1 MLYFSFCYI
10 IIKNKG
16 GAFMQKKPNVLFII
30 TDDQRFDTINALG
43 NSEII
48 TPNLDRLA
56 QRGTSFVRA
65 HIAGGTCGAVCMPSR
80 AMVLSG
86 RNPFH
91 LEELGG
97 NIPPEHKTLAETF
110 KNNGYET
117 IGLGK
122 WHNGCPAYA
131 RSFTQGAKIFFG
143 GMWDHWNVP
152 TCRYDPTGEYDNVIN
167 FVVDF
172 YSDNHPQP
180 QHCDEFDAG
189 KHSSTLLT
197 DAAINLLNENAGK
210 DKPFFMYLA
219 YLAPHDPRT
228 MPDSF
233 REMYDP
239 EKITLPPNFQ
249 QIIDT
254 NYPLMVHRDE
264 HLAAYPREEK
274 EIKRHIAEYFA
285 MITHL
290 DYEIGRLLDTLHQS
304 GEEDNTIIVFTG
316 DNGLA
321 VGQHGWLGKEDIYEH
336 GVRVPLIMAG
346 PGIAENARNDAYVY
360 IYDIFPTL
368 CEKTGLE
375 IPSSVDGKSF
385 AQLLDGNHG
394 DTFRDELYL
403 IFDKF
408 VRGVKDENYKLIEYR
423 NGDSEEDKWTFLYD
437 IKNDPW
443 ETRNLA
449 GCEEYKDKVNEMREK
464 ILKHRDDWEEQTHP
478 WGVDFWH
485 RF

>member
-1 MLYFSFCYI
+1 M
-10 IIKNKG
+10 KNNKG
-16 GAFMQKKPNVLFII
+16 SDLMRKKPNILFIV
-30 TDDQRFDTINALG
+30 TDDQRFDTIHALG
-43 NSEII
+43 NNEII
-48 TPNLDRLA
+48 TPNLDKLV
-56 QRGTSFVRA
+56 QRGMAFTRA

-80 AMVLSG
+80 AMILSG

-97 NIPPEHKTLAETF
+97 NIPPEHKTLAQTF
-110 KNNGYET
+110 KDNGYET

-122 WHNGCPAYA
+122 WHNGSPAYA

-172 YSDNHPQP
+172 YKDNQPQA
-180 QHCDEFDAG
+180 QHCDDFDPG

-197 DAAINLLNENAGK
+197 DAAIDLLEKNSSE

-228 MPDSF
+228 MPDRF
-233 REMYDP
+233 REMYDYD
-239 EKITLPPNFQ
+239 TVALPPNFQ
-249 QIIDT
+249 KIIDT

-264 HLAAYPREEK
+264 HLASYPRDEM
-274 EIKRHIAEYFA
+274 EIKRHIAEYYA

-290 DYEIGRLLDTLHQS
+290 DYEIGRLLDALHKT

-321 VGQHGWLGKEDIYEH
+321 VGQHGWMGKEDIYEH
-336 GVRVPLIMAG
+336 GVRIPLIIAG
-346 PGIAENARNDAYVY
+346 PSIAKNVKNDAYVY
-360 IYDIFPTL
+360 LYDIFPTL
-368 CEKTGLE
+368 CEIAGIAT
-375 IPSSVDGKSF
+375 PPSVDGKSF
-385 AQLLDGNHG
+385 ARLLDGEHG
-394 DTFRDELYL
+394 SSFREELYL

-408 VRGVKDENYKLIEYR
+408 VRGVKDDSYKLIEYR
-423 NGDSEEDKWTFLYD
+423 NGDEQEDKWTFLYD

-443 ETRNLA
+443 ETENLA
-449 GCEEYKDKVNEMREK
+449 QTEEGKDKVQKMRK
-464 ILKHRDDWEEQTHP
+464 KLFKYRDEWEEQLHP
-478 WGVDFWH
+478 WGTDFWE

>member
-1 MLYFSFCYI
+1 MT
-10 IIKNKG
+10 
-16 GAFMQKKPNVLFII
+16 KKPNVLFIV
-30 TDDQRFDTINALG
+30 TDDQRFDTIHALG
-43 NSEII
+43 NDEII
-48 TPNLDRLA
+48 TPNLDRLSK
-56 QRGTSFVRA
+56 RGTSFVRA

-80 AMVLSG
+80 AMIMSG

-97 NIPPEHKTLAETF
+97 NIPPQHKTLAETF

-152 TCRYDPTGEYDNVIN
+152 TCRFDPTGKYDNVIN

-172 YSDNHPQP
+172 YSDNHPQEL
-180 QHCDEFDAG
+180 HCDEFDPG

-197 DAAINLLNENAGK
+197 DSAIELLEKNSGG

-228 MPDSF
+228 MPDEF
-233 REMYDP
+233 RKMYDP
-239 EKITLPPNFQ
+239 DKITLPPNFQ
-249 QIIDT
+249 EVIDT

-264 HLAAYPREEK
+264 HLASYPRDEK

-290 DYEIGRLLDTLHQS
+290 DSEIGRLLDALKES

-336 GVRVPLIMAG
+336 GIRIPLIMAG
-346 PGIAENARNDAYVY
+346 PGIAENKRNDAFVY
-360 IYDIFPTL
+360 LYDVFPTL
-368 CEKTGLE
+368 CEKAGLDT
-375 IPSSVDGKSF
+375 PDSVDGKSF
-385 AQLLDGNHG
+385 ARLLDGEHG
-394 DTFRDELYL
+394 EEFREELYL

-408 VRGVKDENYKLIEYR
+408 VRGVKNDKYKLIEYR
-423 NGDSEEDKWTFLYD
+423 NGDEEEDKWTFLYD
-437 IKNDPW
+437 LENDPW
-443 ETRNLA
+443 ETVNLA
-449 GCEEYKDKVNEMREK
+449 EDEKYKNVVAEMRKK
-464 ILKHRDDWEEQTHP
+464 IIEHRDQWEEQSHP
-478 WGVDFWH
+478 WGVDFWN

>member
-1 MLYFSFCYI
+1 
-10 IIKNKG
+10 
-16 GAFMQKKPNVLFII
+16 MQKKPNVLFII

-172 YSDNHPQP
+172 YSDNHPQS
-180 QHCDEFDAG
+180 QHCDEFDPG

-197 DAAINLLNENAGK
+197 DAAIDLLNENAGK

-264 HLAAYPREEK
+264 HLAAYPREEG

-346 PGIAENARNDAYVY
+346 PGIAENVRNDAYVY
-360 IYDIFPTL
+360 LYDIFPTL
-368 CEKTGLE
+368 CEKIGLE

-385 AQLLDGNHG
+385 AKLLDGNHG

-403 IFDKF
+403 IFDNF

-449 GCEEYKDKVNEMREK
+449 GCEEYKDKINEMREK

-478 WGVDFWH
+478 WGVDFWK

>member
-1 MLYFSFCYI
+1 M
-10 IIKNKG
+10 N
-16 GAFMQKKPNVLFII
+16 KKPNILFII
-30 TDDQRFDTINALG
+30 TDDQRFDTIHALG
-43 NSEII
+43 NDEII
-48 TPNLDRLA
+48 TPNLDALVS
-56 QRGTSFVRA
+56 RGTSFACA

-80 AMVLSG
+80 AMVMSG

-97 NIPPEHKTLAETF
+97 NIPSEHKTLAETF
-110 KNNGYET
+110 KDNGYET

-172 YSDNHPQP
+172 YSDNHPQE
-180 QHCDEFDAG
+180 QHCDEFEPG
-189 KHSSTLLT
+189 NHSSTLLT
-197 DAAINLLNENAGK
+197 DSAIELLKENAGK
-210 DKPFFMYLA
+210 EKPFFMYLA

-228 MPDSF
+228 MPDKF
-233 REMYDP
+233 RRMYDP
-239 EKITLPPNFQ
+239 EKIKLPPNFQ
-249 QIIDT
+249 ETIDT

-264 HLAAYPREEK
+264 HLAAYPREEA

-290 DYEIGRLLDTLHQS
+290 DYEIGRLLQALEES
-304 GEEDNTIIVFTG
+304 GEKDNTIIVFTG

-346 PGIAENARNDAYVY
+346 PGIAENSRNKAFVY
-360 IYDIFPTL
+360 LYDIFPTL
-368 CEKTGLE
+368 CEKVGIE
-375 IPSSVDGKSF
+375 IPESVDGKSF
-385 AQLLDGNHG
+385 VQLLDGEHG
-394 DTFRDELYL
+394 ENFRDELYL
-403 IFDKF
+403 IFDEF
-408 VRGVKDENYKLIEYR
+408 VRGVKDDNYKLIEYR
-423 NGDSEEDKWTFLYD
+423 NGDAEEDKWTFLYNL
-437 IKNDPW
+437 KNDPW
-443 ETRNLA
+443 EKENLA
-449 GCEEYKDKVNEMREK
+449 DCDGYKDKVDEMREK
-464 ILKHRDDWEEQTHP
+464 IIKHRDEWEEQSHP
-478 WGVDFWH
+478 WGVNFWK

>member
-1 MLYFSFCYI
+1 M
-10 IIKNKG
+10 N
-16 GAFMQKKPNVLFII
+16 KKPNVLFIV
-30 TDDQRFDTINALG
+30 TDDQRFDTIHALG
-43 NSEII
+43 NNEII
-48 TPNLDRLA
+48 TPNLDKLA
-56 QRGTSFVRA
+56 LRGTSFVRA

-80 AMVLSG
+80 AMIMSG

-97 NIPPEHKTLAETF
+97 NIPEEHKTLAETF
-110 KNNGYET
+110 KNNGQQT

-152 TCRYDPTGEYDNVIN
+152 TCRFDPTGKYDNVIN

-172 YSDNHPQP
+172 YSDNHPQE
-180 QHCDEFDAG
+180 QHCDEFDPG

-197 DAAINLLNENAGK
+197 DSAIELLKKNAGK
-210 DKPFFMYLA
+210 ENPFFMYLA
-219 YLAPHDPRT
+219 FLAPHDPRT

-233 REMYDP
+233 RKMYDP

-249 QIIDT
+249 EIIDT

-264 HLAAYPREEK
+264 HLAAYPRDEK
-274 EIKRHIAEYFA
+274 EIRRHIAEYFA

-290 DYEIGRLLDTLHQS
+290 DYEIGRLFDALHES

-336 GVRVPLIMAG
+336 GIRIPLIMAG
-346 PGIAENARNDAYVY
+346 PGIAKNQRNDAYVY
-360 IYDIFPTL
+360 LYDVFPTL
-368 CEKTGLE
+368 CEKVGIN

-385 AQLLDGNHG
+385 AHLLDGEHG
-394 DTFRDELYL
+394 EIFRDELYL

-423 NGDSEEDKWTFLYD
+423 NGDEEEDKWTFLYD

-443 ETRNLA
+443 ETKNLA
-449 GCEEYKDKVNEMREK
+449 DDESYKDKVNEMREK
-464 ILKHRDDWEEQTHP
+464 ILKHRDEWEEQSHP
-478 WGVDFWH
+478 WGIDFWK

>member
-1 MLYFSFCYI
+1 
-10 IIKNKG
+10 
-16 GAFMQKKPNVLFII
+16 MQKKPNVLFII

-167 FVVDF
+167 FVVEF
-172 YSDNHPQP
+172 YSDNLPQSK
-180 QHCDEFDAG
+180 HCDEFDPG

-197 DAAINLLNENAGK
+197 DAAIDLLNENAGK

-264 HLAAYPREEK
+264 HLAAYPREEG

-321 VGQHGWLGKEDIYEH
+321 VGQHGWLGKEDVYEH

-346 PGIAENARNDAYVY
+346 PGIAENVRNDAYVY
-360 IYDIFPTL
+360 LYDIFPTL
-368 CEKTGLE
+368 CEKIGLE

-385 AQLLDGNHG
+385 AKLLDGNHG

-403 IFDKF
+403 IFDNF

-449 GCEEYKDKVNEMREK
+449 ACEEYKDKINEMREK

-478 WGVDFWH
+478 WGVDFWK

>member
-1 MLYFSFCYI
+1 M
-10 IIKNKG
+10 K
-16 GAFMQKKPNVLFII
+16 KKPNVLFIV
-30 TDDQRFDTINALG
+30 TDDQRWDTVHALG
-43 NSEII
+43 NEEII
-48 TPNLDRLA
+48 TPNLDKLVK
-56 QRGTSFVRA
+56 RGTSFVRA

-80 AMVLSG
+80 AMILSG

-97 NIPPEHKTLAETF
+97 NIPLEHKTLAENF
-110 KNNGYET
+110 KNSGYET

-131 RSFTQGAKIFFG
+131 RSFSQGAKIFFG

-152 TCRYDPTGEYDNVIN
+152 TCRYDPTGKYDNVIN

-172 YSDNHPQP
+172 YNDNHPQA
-180 QHCDEFDAG
+180 QHCDEFDPG

-197 DAAINLLNENAGK
+197 DAAIELLKDNVGK
-210 DKPFFMYLA
+210 EKPFFMYLA

-228 MPDSF
+228 MPDRF
-233 REMYDP
+233 RGMYDP
-239 EKITLPPNFQ
+239 EKIKLPPNFQ
-249 QIIDT
+249 KIIDT

-264 HLAAYPREEK
+264 HLAAYPRDEK

-290 DYEIGRLLDTLHQS
+290 DFEIGRLLDALHES

-336 GVRVPLIMAG
+336 GVRIPLIFAG
-346 PGIAENARNDAYVY
+346 PGIAKNVRNSAFVY
-360 IYDIFPTL
+360 LYDVFPTL
-368 CEKTGLE
+368 CDKAGVD
-375 IPSSVDGKSF
+375 IPDSVDGKSF
-385 AQLLDGNHG
+385 AHLLDGENG
-394 DTFRDELYL
+394 EVFRERLYL
-403 IFDKF
+403 IFDEF
-408 VRGVKDENYKLIEYR
+408 VRGVKDSDFKLIEYR
-423 NGDSEEDKWTFLYD
+423 NGDEEEDSWTFLYD

-443 ETRNLA
+443 ETVNLADKAEYKAKVEQMRNLIIQ
-449 GCEEYKDKVNEMREK
+449 Y
-464 ILKHRDDWEEQTHP
+464 RDEWEEQKHP
-478 WGVDFWH
+478 WGINFWK
-485 RF
+485 RFSQND

>member
-1 MLYFSFCYI
+1 M
-10 IIKNKG
+10 N
-16 GAFMQKKPNVLFII
+16 KKPNILFIV
-30 TDDQRFDTINALG
+30 TDDQRFDTIHALG
-43 NSEII
+43 NDEII
-48 TPNLDRLA
+48 TPNLDALVN
-56 QRGTSFVRA
+56 RGISFDCA

-80 AMVLSG
+80 AMVMSG

-97 NIPPEHKTLAETF
+97 NIPPQHKTLAETF

-172 YSDNHPQP
+172 YSDNHPQE
-180 QHCDEFDAG
+180 QHCDEFEPG

-197 DAAINLLNENAGK
+197 DSAIELLKENAGK
-210 DKPFFMYLA
+210 EKPFFMYLA

-228 MPDSF
+228 MPDKF
-233 REMYDP
+233 RQMYDP
-239 EKITLPPNFQ
+239 DKIKLPPNFQ
-249 QIIDT
+249 EVIDT

-264 HLAAYPREEK
+264 HLAAYPRQEA

-290 DYEIGRLLDTLHQS
+290 DYEIGRLLQALEES
-304 GEEDNTIIVFTG
+304 GERDNTIIVFTG

-346 PGIAENARNDAYVY
+346 PGIAENNRNKAFVY
-360 IYDIFPTL
+360 LYDIFPTL
-368 CEKTGLE
+368 CEKVGIDVPE
-375 IPSSVDGKSF
+375 SVDGKSF
-385 AQLLDGNHG
+385 AQLFDGEHG
-394 DTFRDELYL
+394 ETFRNELYL

-423 NGDSEEDKWTFLYD
+423 NGDNEEDKWTFLYD

-443 ETRNLA
+443 ETINLA
-449 GCEEYKDKVNEMREK
+449 NDESYKDKVNEMREK
-464 ILKHRDDWEEQTHP
+464 IIKHRDEWEEQSHP
-478 WGVDFWH
+478 WGIDFWG

>member
-1 MLYFSFCYI
+1 ME
-10 IIKNKG
+10 
-16 GAFMQKKPNVLFII
+16 KKPNILFIV
-30 TDDQRFDTINALG
+30 TDDQRFDTIHALG

-56 QRGTSFVRA
+56 ARGTSFVRA

-80 AMVLSG
+80 AMILSG

-97 NIPPEHKTLAETF
+97 NIPQEHKTLAETF

-152 TCRYDPTGEYDNVIN
+152 TCRFDPTGKYDNVIN

-172 YSDNHPQP
+172 YSDNHPQQ
-180 QHCDEFDAG
+180 QHCDEFDPG

-197 DAAINLLNENAGK
+197 DSAIELLKENVHK
-210 DKPFFMYLA
+210 ENPFFMYLA

-249 QIIDT
+249 NIIDT

-264 HLAAYPREEK
+264 SLAAYPRDEK
-274 EIKRHIAEYFA
+274 EIRRHIAEYFA

-290 DYEIGRLLDTLHQS
+290 DYEIGRLLDALHES
-304 GEEDNTIIVFTG
+304 GEEENTLIVFTG

-336 GVRVPLIMAG
+336 GVRIPLIMAG
-346 PGIAENARNDAYVY
+346 PGIAENRRNDAYVY
-360 IYDIFPTL
+360 LYDIFPTL
-368 CEKTGLE
+368 CEKVGIE

-385 AQLLDGNHG
+385 AQLLDGEHG
-394 DTFRDELYL
+394 DSFRDELYL

-408 VRGVKDENYKLIEYR
+408 VRGIKDDNYKLIEYR
-423 NGDSEEDKWTFLYD
+423 NGDGEEDKWTFLYD

-443 ETRNLA
+443 ETKNLA
-449 GCEEYKDKVNEMREK
+449 TDEKYKDKVAEMRKK
-464 ILKHRDDWEEQTHP
+464 IIRHRDEWEEQSHP
-478 WGVDFWH
+478 WGVDFWN

>member
-1 MLYFSFCYI
+1 M
-10 IIKNKG
+10 K
-16 GAFMQKKPNVLFII
+16 KKPNILFIV
-30 TDDQRFDTINALG
+30 TDDQRWDTINALG

-48 TPNLDRLA
+48 TPNLDKLA
-56 QRGTSFVRA
+56 KKGTSFVRA

-80 AMVLSG
+80 AMILTG

-97 NIPPEHKTLAETF
+97 NIPENHKTMAETF

-172 YSDNHPQP
+172 YKDNQPQA
-180 QHCDEFDAG
+180 QHCDEFDPG

-197 DAAINLLNENAGK
+197 NAAIEMLEKNSGK

-219 YLAPHDPRT
+219 FLAPHDPRT
-228 MPDSF
+228 MPDEF

-239 EKITLPPNFQ
+239 EKINLPPNFQ
-249 QIIDT
+249 RVIDT

-264 HLAAYPREEK
+264 HLAAYPRDEK
-274 EIKRHIAEYFA
+274 EIKRNIAEYYA

-290 DYEIGRLLDTLHQS
+290 DYEIGRLLEALHNS
-304 GEEDNTIIVFTG
+304 GEEDNTIVVFTG

-336 GVRVPLIMAG
+336 GVRIPLIMAG
-346 PGIAENARNDAYVY
+346 PGIQKNARNDAFVY
-360 IYDIFPTL
+360 LYDVFPTL
-368 CEKTGLE
+368 CEKTGIE
-375 IPSSVDGKSF
+375 TPDSVDGKSF
-385 AQLLDGNHG
+385 AHLLSADNENF
-394 DTFRDELYL
+394 FRDELYL
-403 IFDKF
+403 IFDEF
-408 VRGVKDENYKLIEYR
+408 VRGVKDNSYKLIEYR
-423 NGDSEEDKWTFLYD
+423 NGDEKEDKWTFLYD
-437 IKNDPW
+437 LKNDPW
-443 ETRNLA
+443 ETVNLA
-449 GCEEYKDKVNEMREK
+449 DKPEYKETVLEMRRK
-464 ILKHRDDWEEQTHP
+464 LIKYRDEWEEQKHP
-478 WGVDFWH
+478 WGMSFWK
-485 RF
+485 RFSLED

>member
-1 MLYFSFCYI
+1 
-10 IIKNKG
+10 
-16 GAFMQKKPNVLFII
+16 MQRKPNVLFIV
-30 TDDQRFDTINALG
+30 TDDQRFDTIHALG
-43 NSEII
+43 NEEII
-48 TPNLDRLA
+48 TPNLDSLA
-56 QRGTSFVRA
+56 ERGTAFVRA

-97 NIPPEHKTLAETF
+97 NIPPEHTTMAEAF

-122 WHNGCPAYA
+122 WHNGCTAYA

-152 TCRYDPTGEYDNVIN
+152 TCRYDPTGKYDNVIN

-172 YSDNHPQP
+172 YKDNHPQE
-180 QHCDEFDAG
+180 QHCDEFDPG

-197 DAAINLLNENAGK
+197 DAAIDLLQKNAGK
-210 DKPFFMYLA
+210 EKPFFMYLA

-228 MPDSF
+228 MPDEF
-233 REMYDP
+233 RRMYDA
-239 EKITLPPNFQ
+239 EKITLPPNFRE
-249 QIIDT
+249 IIDT

-264 HLAAYPREEK
+264 HLAAYPRKPE
-274 EIKRHIAEYFA
+274 EIKQHIAEYFA

-290 DYEIGRLLDTLHQS
+290 DFEIGRLLEALRQS

-346 PGIAENARNDAYVY
+346 PGIAENVKNDAYVY
-360 IYDIFPTL
+360 LYDIFPTL
-368 CEKTGLE
+368 CEKTGVE
-375 IPSSVDGKSF
+375 TPGSVDGKSF
-385 AQLLDGNHG
+385 ANLLDGKHG
-394 DTFRDELYL
+394 EEFRDELYL
-403 IFDKF
+403 IFDEF
-408 VRGVKDENYKLIEYR
+408 VRGVKDESYKLIEYR
-423 NGDSEEDKWTFLYD
+423 NGDKEEDKWTFLYD
-437 IKNDPW
+437 IENDPW
-443 ETRNLA
+443 ETENLA
-449 GCEEYKDKVNEMREK
+449 VKEEYSDKIKEMREK
-464 ILKHRDDWEEQTHP
+464 ILRHRDEWEEQLHP
-478 WGVDFWH
+478 WGKAFWK

>member
-1 MLYFSFCYI
+1 MS
-10 IIKNKG
+10 
-16 GAFMQKKPNVLFII
+16 KKPNILFIV
-30 TDDQRFDTINALG
+30 TDDQRFDTIHALG
-43 NSEII
+43 NNEII
-48 TPNLDRLA
+48 TPNLDKLSS
-56 QRGTSFVRA
+56 RGTSFVRA

-80 AMVLSG
+80 AMILSG

-97 NIPPEHKTLAETF
+97 NIPEEHKTIAETF

-152 TCRYDPTGEYDNVIN
+152 TCRFDPTGKYDNVIN

-172 YSDNHPQP
+172 YNDNHPDA
-180 QHCDEFDAG
+180 QHCDEFDPG

-197 DAAINLLNENAGK
+197 DAAIELLKKNAGGE
-210 DKPFFMYLA
+210 KPFFMYLA

-228 MPDSF
+228 MPDEF
-233 REMYDP
+233 RKMYDE

-249 QIIDT
+249 KIIDT

-264 HLAAYPREEK
+264 HLAAYPRDEK
-274 EIKRHIAEYFA
+274 EIRRHIAEYFA

-290 DYEIGRLLDTLHQS
+290 DHEIGRLLDTLKES
-304 GEEDNTIIVFTG
+304 DEEDNTIIVFTG

-336 GVRVPLIMAG
+336 GVRIPLIMAG
-346 PGIAENARNDAYVY
+346 PGIAGNHRNDAYVY
-360 IYDIFPTL
+360 LYDIFPTL
-368 CEKTGLE
+368 CEKAGID

-385 AQLLDGNHG
+385 AHLLDGEHG
-394 DTFRDELYL
+394 DSFRDELYL

-423 NGDSEEDKWTFLYD
+423 NGNAEEDRWTFLYD

-443 ETRNLA
+443 ETVNLA
-449 GCEEYKDKVNEMREK
+449 DDKGYEDKVKEMREK
-464 ILKHRDDWEEQTHP
+464 ILKHRDEWEEQSHP
-478 WGVDFWH
+478 WGVDFWK

>member
-1 MLYFSFCYI
+1 MS
-10 IIKNKG
+10 
-16 GAFMQKKPNVLFII
+16 KKPNILFIV
-30 TDDQRFDTINALG
+30 TDDQRFDTIHALG
-43 NSEII
+43 NKEII
-48 TPNLDRLA
+48 TPNLDKLTK
-56 QRGTSFVRA
+56 RGISFVRA

-80 AMVLSG
+80 AMILSG

-97 NIPPEHKTLAETF
+97 NIPEQHKTLAETF

-152 TCRYDPTGEYDNVIN
+152 TCRFDPTGKYDNVIN

-172 YSDNHPQP
+172 YSDNHPQE
-180 QHCDEFDAG
+180 QHCDEFDPG

-197 DAAINLLNENAGK
+197 DSAIELLKENASK
-210 DKPFFMYLA
+210 DKSFFMYLA

-228 MPDSF
+228 MPEEF
-233 REMYDP
+233 RKMYDP
-239 EKITLPPNFQ
+239 EKIELPPNFQ
-249 QIIDT
+249 EIIDT

-290 DYEIGRLLDTLHQS
+290 DFEIGRLLDALKES

-336 GVRVPLIMAG
+336 GVRIPLIMAG
-346 PGIAENARNDAYVY
+346 PGIAKNQKNDAYVY
-360 IYDIFPTL
+360 LYDIFPTL
-368 CEKTGLE
+368 CEKVGID

-385 AQLLDGNHG
+385 AKLLDGEHG
-394 DTFRDELYL
+394 ENFRDELYL
-403 IFDKF
+403 IFDNF

-423 NGDSEEDKWTFLYD
+423 NGDNDEDKWTFLYD

-443 ETRNLA
+443 ETKNLA
-449 GCEEYKDKVNEMREK
+449 SDENYKDMVNEMREK
-464 ILKHRDDWEEQTHP
+464 IIKHRDEWEEQSHP
-478 WGVDFWH
+478 WGIDFWN

>member
-1 MLYFSFCYI
+1 
-10 IIKNKG
+10 
-16 GAFMQKKPNVLFII
+16 MQKKPNVLFII

-172 YSDNHPQP
+172 YSDNHPQS
-180 QHCDEFDAG
+180 QHCDEFDPG

-197 DAAINLLNENAGK
+197 DAAIDLLNENAGK

-264 HLAAYPREEK
+264 HLAAYPREEG

-360 IYDIFPTL
+360 LYDIFPTL
-368 CEKTGLE
+368 CEKIGLE

-385 AQLLDGNHG
+385 AKLLDGNHG

-403 IFDKF
+403 IFDNF

-449 GCEEYKDKVNEMREK
+449 GCEEYKDKINEMREK
-464 ILKHRDDWEEQTHP
+464 ILKHRDEWEEQTHP
-478 WGVDFWH
+478 WGVDFWE

>member
-1 MLYFSFCYI
+1 
-10 IIKNKG
+10 
-16 GAFMQKKPNVLFII
+16 MQKKPNVLFII
-30 TDDQRFDTINALG
+30 TDDQRFDTIHALG
-43 NSEII
+43 NKEII
-48 TPNLDRLA
+48 TPNLDKLA
-56 QRGTSFVRA
+56 KRGTSFVRA

-80 AMVLSG
+80 AMVMSG

-152 TCRYDPTGEYDNVIN
+152 TCRYDPTGKYDNVIN

-172 YSDNHPQP
+172 YNDNHPQA
-180 QHCDEFDAG
+180 QHCDEFDPG

-197 DAAINLLNENAGK
+197 DAAIDLLNENAGK

-228 MPDSF
+228 MPDEF
-233 REMYDP
+233 RQMYDP

-249 QIIDT
+249 EIIDT

-290 DYEIGRLLDTLHQS
+290 DFEIGRLLDALHES

-336 GVRVPLIMAG
+336 GVRIPLTMAE
-346 PGIAENARNDAYVY
+346 PEIAKNTRNDAYVY
-360 IYDIFPTL
+360 LYDIFPTL
-368 CEKTGLE
+368 CEKIGID
-375 IPSSVDGKSF
+375 IPDSVDGKSF
-385 AQLLDGNHG
+385 AHLLDGEHG
-394 DTFRDELYL
+394 DNFRDELYL

-423 NGDSEEDKWTFLYD
+423 NGDKEEDKWTFLYD

-443 ETRNLA
+443 ETNNLA
-449 GCEEYKDKVNEMREK
+449 KCDEYKDKINEMREK
-464 ILKHRDDWEEQTHP
+464 IIKHRDDWEEQSHP
-478 WGVDFWH
+478 WGIDFWG

>member
-1 MLYFSFCYI
+1 MP
-10 IIKNKG
+10 
-16 GAFMQKKPNVLFII
+16 KKPNVLFIV
-30 TDDQRFDTINALG
+30 TDDQRFDTIHALG
-43 NSEII
+43 NNEII
-48 TPNLDRLA
+48 TPNLDRLVS
-56 QRGTSFVRA
+56 RGTSFVRA

-80 AMVLSG
+80 AMILTG

-97 NIPPEHKTLAETF
+97 NIPEEHKTIAETF

-122 WHNGCPAYA
+122 WHNGPPSYA

-152 TCRYDPTGEYDNVIN
+152 TCRYDETGEYDNVIN

-172 YSDNHPQP
+172 YNDNHPQK
-180 QHCDEFDAG
+180 QHCDEFEPG

-197 DAAINLLNENAGK
+197 DSAIDLLKKNVNK

-228 MPDSF
+228 MPDCF
-233 REMYDP
+233 REMYDA

-264 HLAAYPREEK
+264 SLAAYPRDER

-290 DYEIGRLLDTLHQS
+290 DYEIGRLLNALKES

-321 VGQHGWLGKEDIYEH
+321 VGQHGWMGKEDIYEH
-336 GVRVPLIMAG
+336 GVRIPLVMAG
-346 PGIAENARNDAYVY
+346 PGIAENKKNDAYVY
-360 IYDIFPTL
+360 LYDIFPTL
-368 CEKTGLE
+368 CEKVGFDA
-375 IPSSVDGKSF
+375 PSSVDGKSF
-385 AQLLDGNHG
+385 AKLLDGDNG
-394 DTFRDELYL
+394 ESFRDELYL

-423 NGDSEEDKWTFLYD
+423 NGDENEDKWTFLYD
-437 IKNDPW
+437 VKNDPW
-443 ETRNLA
+443 ETKNLA
-449 GCEEYKDKVNEMREK
+449 DDENYQSKVAEMREK
-464 ILKHRDDWEEQTHP
+464 LLFHRDEWEEQKHP
-478 WGVDFWH
+478 WGVDFWT

>member
-1 MLYFSFCYI
+1 MS
-10 IIKNKG
+10 
-16 GAFMQKKPNVLFII
+16 KKPNVLFIV
-30 TDDQRFDTINALG
+30 TDDQRFDTIHALG
-43 NSEII
+43 NDEII
-48 TPNLDRLA
+48 TPNLDKLA
-56 QRGTSFVRA
+56 SRGTSFVRA

-80 AMVLSG
+80 AMILSG

-97 NIPPEHKTLAETF
+97 NIPEEHKTIAETF

-152 TCRYDPTGEYDNVIN
+152 TCRFDPTGKYDNVIN

-172 YSDNHPQP
+172 YSDNHPQE
-180 QHCDEFDAG
+180 QHCDEFDPG

-197 DAAINLLNENAGK
+197 DSAIELLKENADK

-228 MPDSF
+228 MPDEF
-233 REMYDP
+233 RKMYDP

-249 QIIDT
+249 EIIDT

-264 HLAAYPREEK
+264 HLAAYPRNEK
-274 EIKRHIAEYFA
+274 EIRGHIAEYFA

-290 DYEIGRLLDTLHQS
+290 DYEIGRLLDALKES

-336 GVRVPLIMAG
+336 GVRIPLIMAG
-346 PGIAENARNDAYVY
+346 PEIAKNRRNDAYVY
-360 IYDIFPTL
+360 LYDIFPTL
-368 CEKTGLE
+368 CERVGID

-385 AQLLDGNHG
+385 ARLLDGKHG
-394 DTFRDELYL
+394 EKFRDELYL
-403 IFDKF
+403 IFDNF
-408 VRGVKDENYKLIEYR
+408 VRGVKDDSYKLIEYR
-423 NGDSEEDKWTFLYD
+423 NGDKEEDKWTFLYD

-443 ETRNLA
+443 ETVNLA
-449 GCEEYKDKVNEMREK
+449 TDESYNNKVKEMREK
-464 ILKHRDDWEEQTHP
+464 ILNHRDEWEEQTHP
-478 WGVDFWH
+478 WGKDFWT

>member
-1 MLYFSFCYI
+1 MG
-10 IIKNKG
+10 KR
-16 GAFMQKKPNVLFII
+16 PNILFIV
-30 TDDQRFDTINALG
+30 TDDQRFDTIHALG
-43 NSEII
+43 NKEIV
-48 TPNLDRLA
+48 TPNLDKLA
-56 QRGTSFVRA
+56 KRGTSFVRA

-80 AMVLSG
+80 AMVMSG

-122 WHNGCPAYA
+122 WHNGCPSYA

-152 TCRYDPTGEYDNVIN
+152 TCRYDPTGKYDNVIN

-172 YSDNHPQP
+172 YSDNHPQE
-180 QHCDEFDAG
+180 QHCDEFDPG

-197 DAAINLLNENAGK
+197 DSAIDLLKENAGK

-228 MPDSF
+228 MPDEF
-233 REMYDP
+233 RQMYDP
-239 EKITLPPNFQ
+239 DKITLPPNFQ
-249 QIIDT
+249 EIIDT

-264 HLAAYPREEK
+264 HLASYPREK
-274 EIKRHIAEYFA
+274 NEIRRHIAEYFA

-290 DYEIGRLLDTLHQS
+290 DFEIGRLLDALHES

-336 GVRVPLIMAG
+336 GVRIPLIMAG
-346 PGIAENARNDAYVY
+346 PEIAENMRNDAYVY
-360 IYDIFPTL
+360 LYDIFPTL
-368 CEKTGLE
+368 CNKVG
-375 IPSSVDGKSF
+375 IDVPASVDGKSF
-385 AQLLDGNHG
+385 AHLLDGKHG
-394 DTFRDELYL
+394 EIFRDELYL

-408 VRGVKDENYKLIEYR
+408 VRGVKDDNYKLIEYR
-423 NGDSEEDKWTFLYD
+423 NGDNDEDKWTFLYD

-443 ETRNLA
+443 ETINLA
-449 GCEEYKDKVNEMREK
+449 TDESYKEKVAEMREK
-464 ILKHRDDWEEQTHP
+464 IFRHRDEWEEQSHP
-478 WGVDFWH
+478 WGVDFWE

>member
-1 MLYFSFCYI
+1 MG
-10 IIKNKG
+10 KR
-16 GAFMQKKPNVLFII
+16 PNILFIV
-30 TDDQRFDTINALG
+30 TDDQRFDTIHALG
-43 NSEII
+43 NKEII
-48 TPNLDRLA
+48 TPNLDKLA
-56 QRGTSFVRA
+56 KRGTSFVRA

-80 AMVLSG
+80 AMVMSG

-122 WHNGCPAYA
+122 WHNGCPSYA

-152 TCRYDPTGEYDNVIN
+152 TCRYDPTGKYDNVIN

-172 YSDNHPQP
+172 YSDNHPQE
-180 QHCDEFDAG
+180 QHCDEFDPG

-197 DAAINLLNENAGK
+197 DSAIDLLKENAGK

-228 MPDSF
+228 MPDEF
-233 REMYDP
+233 RQMYDP
-239 EKITLPPNFQ
+239 DKITLPPNFQ
-249 QIIDT
+249 EIIDT

-264 HLAAYPREEK
+264 HLASYPREK
-274 EIKRHIAEYFA
+274 DEIRRHIAEYFA

-290 DYEIGRLLDTLHQS
+290 DFEIGRLLDALHES

-336 GVRVPLIMAG
+336 GVRIPLIMAG
-346 PGIAENARNDAYVY
+346 PEIAENMRNDAYVY
-360 IYDIFPTL
+360 LYDIFPTL
-368 CEKTGLE
+368 CDKVG
-375 IPSSVDGKSF
+375 IDVPASVDGKSF
-385 AQLLDGNHG
+385 AHLLDGKHG
-394 DTFRDELYL
+394 EIFRDELYL

-408 VRGVKDENYKLIEYR
+408 VRGVKDDNYKLIEYR
-423 NGDSEEDKWTFLYD
+423 NGDNDEDKWTFLYD
-437 IKNDPW
+437 IKNDSW
-443 ETRNLA
+443 ETINLA
-449 GCEEYKDKVNEMREK
+449 TDESYKEKVAEMREK
-464 ILKHRDDWEEQTHP
+464 ILRHRDEWEEQSHP
-478 WGVDFWH
+478 WGVDFWE

>member
-1 MLYFSFCYI
+1 
-10 IIKNKG
+10 
-16 GAFMQKKPNVLFII
+16 MQKKPNILFIV
-30 TDDQRFDTINALG
+30 TDDQRWDTIHALG
-43 NSEII
+43 NKEII
-48 TPNLDRLA
+48 TPNLDKLVN
-56 QRGTSFVRA
+56 RGTSFVRA

-80 AMVLSG
+80 AMIMSG

-97 NIPPEHKTLAETF
+97 NIPSEHKTLGETF

-172 YSDNHPQP
+172 YNDNHPQA
-180 QHCDEFDAG
+180 QHCDEFDPG

-197 DAAINLLNENAGK
+197 DSAIELLKENAGK
-210 DKPFFMYLA
+210 ENPFFMYLA

-228 MPDSF
+228 MPDEF
-233 REMYDP
+233 RKMYDP

-249 QIIDT
+249 ELIDT

-264 HLAAYPREEK
+264 HLASYPRDEK

-290 DYEIGRLLDTLHQS
+290 DFEIGRLLDALHES

-336 GVRVPLIMAG
+336 GVRIPLIMAG
-346 PGIAENARNDAYVY
+346 PNIAQNVRNDAFVY
-360 IYDIFPTL
+360 LYDVFPTL
-368 CEKTGLE
+368 CDAVGID
-375 IPSSVDGKSF
+375 IPESVDGKSF
-385 AQLLDGNHG
+385 AKLLDGEHG
-394 DTFRDELYL
+394 ECFRNELYL
-403 IFDKF
+403 IFDQF
-408 VRGVKDENYKLIEYR
+408 VRGIKDDNYKLIEYR
-423 NGDSEEDKWTFLYD
+423 NGDKEEDKWTFLYD

-443 ETRNLA
+443 ETNNLA
-449 GCEEYKDKVNEMREK
+449 NDLKYASKIKEMREK
-464 ILKHRDDWEEQTHP
+464 ILKHRDDWEEQGHP
-478 WGVDFWH
+478 WGIDFWG

>member
-1 MLYFSFCYI
+1 M
-10 IIKNKG
+10 K
-16 GAFMQKKPNVLFII
+16 KKPNVLFII
-30 TDDQRFDTINALG
+30 TDDQRFDTIHALG

-48 TPNLDRLA
+48 TPNLDKLA
-56 QRGTSFVRA
+56 SRGTSFVRA

-97 NIPPEHKTLAETF
+97 NIPPQHKTLAETF
-110 KNNGYET
+110 KNNGYEA

-152 TCRYDPTGEYDNVIN
+152 TCRYDQTGEYDNVIN

-172 YSDNHPQP
+172 FKDNQP
-180 QHCDEFDAG
+180 LAQHCDEFEPG

-197 DAAINLLNENAGK
+197 DAAIDLLNKNAGGE
-210 DKPFFMYLA
+210 KPFFMYLA

-228 MPDSF
+228 MPDEF
-233 REMYDP
+233 KNMYDP
-239 EKITLPPNFQ
+239 ERITLPPNFQ
-249 QIIDT
+249 EIIDT

-264 HLAAYPREEK
+264 HLAEYPRKES
-274 EIKRHIAEYFA
+274 EIKRHIAEYYA

-290 DYEIGRLLDTLHQS
+290 DFEIGRLMEALQQS
-304 GEEDNTIIVFTG
+304 GEEENTIVVFTG

-336 GVRVPLIMAG
+336 GIRVPLIMAG
-346 PGIAENARNDAYVY
+346 PGIKEDTRNDAYVY
-360 IYDIFPTL
+360 LYDIFPTL
-368 CEKTGLE
+368 CEKVGIATPE
-375 IPSSVDGKSF
+375 SVDGKSF
-385 AQLLDGNHG
+385 AHLLDGAHG
-394 DTFRDELYL
+394 ESFRDELYL
-403 IFDKF
+403 IFDEF
-408 VRGVKDENYKLIEYR
+408 VRGVKNDHYKLIEYR
-423 NGDSEEDKWTFLYD
+423 NGDEEDDKWTFLYD

-443 ETRNLA
+443 ETENLA
-449 GCEEYKDKVNEMREK
+449 FNDEYQQLISEFREK
-464 ILKHRDDWEEQTHP
+464 IIKYRDEWEEQKHP
-478 WGVDFWH
+478 WGVNFWK

>member
-1 MLYFSFCYI
+1 M
-10 IIKNKG
+10 G
-16 GAFMQKKPNVLFII
+16 KKPNVLFII
-30 TDDQRFDTINALG
+30 TDDQRFDTIHGLG
-43 NSEII
+43 NKDII
-48 TPNLDRLA
+48 TPNLDKLVK
-56 QRGTSFVRA
+56 RGTSFTRA

-80 AMVLSG
+80 AMVLTG

-97 NIPPEHKTLAETF
+97 NIPAEHKTVAETF
-110 KNNGYET
+110 KSNGYET

-122 WHNGCPAYA
+122 WHNGCPGYA
-131 RSFTQGAKIFFG
+131 RSFTQGEKIFFG

-167 FVVDF
+167 FAVDF
-172 YSDNHPQP
+172 YNDNHPQS
-180 QHCDEFDAG
+180 QHCDEFDPG

-197 DAAINLLNENAGK
+197 DSAIEMLKKNAGEE
-210 DKPFFMYLA
+210 KPFFMYLA

-228 MPDSF
+228 MPDKF
-233 REMYDP
+233 REMYDSG
-239 EKITLPPNFQ
+239 KISLPPNFQ
-249 QIIDT
+249 EIIDT

-264 HLAAYPREEK
+264 HLAAYPRQEE
-274 EIKRHIAEYFA
+274 EIKRHIAEYYA

-290 DYEIGRLLDTLHQS
+290 DYEIGRLLEALHQS

-321 VGQHGWLGKEDIYEH
+321 VGQHGWMGKEDIYEH

-346 PGIAENARNDAYVY
+346 PEIAENVINSAYVY
-360 IYDIFPTL
+360 LYDIFPTL
-368 CEKTGLE
+368 CEKIGIE

-385 AQLLDGNHG
+385 ADLLDGHHG
-394 DTFRDELYL
+394 EKFRDELYL

-408 VRGVKDENYKLIEYR
+408 VRGVKDDRYKLIEYR

-437 IKNDPW
+437 IKSDPW
-443 ETRNLA
+443 ETENLA
-449 GCEEYKDKVNEMREK
+449 NCEEYKEKVKEMREK
-464 ILKHRDDWEEQTHP
+464 IIRHRDSWEEQLHP
-478 WGVDFWH
+478 WGKDFWKS
-485 RF
+485 F

>member
-1 MLYFSFCYI
+1 
-10 IIKNKG
+10 
-16 GAFMQKKPNVLFII
+16 MQKKPNVLFIV
-30 TDDQRFDTINALG
+30 TDDQRFDTIHALG
-43 NSEII
+43 NNEII
-48 TPNLDRLA
+48 TPNLDRLVN
-56 QRGTSFVRA
+56 RGTSFVRA

-80 AMVLSG
+80 AMVLLG

-131 RSFTQGAKIFFG
+131 RSFSQGAKIFFG

-152 TCRYDPTGEYDNVIN
+152 TCRYDPTGKYDNVIN

-172 YSDNHPQP
+172 YSDNHPQE
-180 QHCDEFDAG
+180 QHCDEFDPG

-197 DAAINLLNENAGK
+197 DSAIELLKENAGK

-228 MPDSF
+228 MPDEF
-233 REMYDP
+233 RRMYDA
-239 EKITLPPNFQ
+239 EKIKLPPNFQ
-249 QIIDT
+249 EIIDT

-264 HLAAYPREEK
+264 HLAAYPRKED
-274 EIKRHIAEYFA
+274 EIKCHIAEYFA

-290 DYEIGRLLDTLHQS
+290 DFEIGRLLDALHQS

-336 GVRVPLIMAG
+336 GVRIPLIMAG
-346 PGIAENARNDAYVY
+346 PGILKKARNDAYVY
-360 IYDIFPTL
+360 LYDIFPTL
-368 CEKTGLE
+368 CEKVGID

-385 AQLLDGNHG
+385 AHLLDGQHG
-394 DTFRDELYL
+394 DNFRDELYL

-408 VRGVKDENYKLIEYR
+408 VRGVKDDNYKLIEYR
-423 NGDSEEDKWTFLYD
+423 NGDNEEDKWTFLYD

-443 ETRNLA
+443 ETYNLA
-449 GCEEYKDKVNEMREK
+449 NDEKYAPKIQEMRQRL
-464 ILKHRDDWEEQTHP
+464 LKHRDDWEEQAHP
-478 WGVDFWH
+478 WGKDFWQ